1 MKNQIFKITLTSIF
15 LLLALIN
22 TSEAQPPTPNPH
34 EFVDFIGVT
43 NHGIRFW
50 NGDNNY
56 RIAMGTGAEYHYG
69 PVSDYSIKTSMVNMP
84 GRGWVWGTQRQTP
97 VTALNVSGEFQ
108 TEGYIKSMAR
118 KFYFGD
124 NQSLEGNDKQYL
136 TYSSNSST
144 VTGLI
149 FTDKEGTQYGRV
161 YGDSN
166 GENFG
171 LLDRNGNWSYVSAAD
186 EHTTFYIAGNE
197 IMHLKA
203 DGNVGIGTNDPQ
215 NKLEVCGVI
224 RAKEVLVEET
234 WCDFVFEP
242 EYCLTTLE
250 EEAEFIEMYGH
261 LSNFESA
268 KDMNGEINV
277 NDIFKR
283 QQIQLEENVLHL
295 IELNEENE
303 ALHIQVNSLMEDV
316 DQLTGQ
322 VDILTANYQM
332 LAKELAVIKKQL
344 R

>member
-1 MKNQIFKITLTSIF
+1 MKNQTFKITLTSIF
-15 LLLALIN
+15 FLLALIN
-22 TSEAQPPTPNPH
+22 TSEAQPPTPNPF
-34 EFVDFIGVT
+34 EFVDFIGVN

-50 NGDNNY
+50 DGDNNY
-56 RIAMGTGAEYHYG
+56 RIAMGTGPQYHYG

-84 GRGWVWGTQRQTP
+84 GRGWVWGTQNQTP
-97 VTALNVSGEFQ
+97 VTALSAFGEFQ
-108 TEGYIKSMAR
+108 TEGYIKSMAGE
-118 KFYFGD
+118 FYFGD
-124 NQSLEGNDKQYL
+124 NQSLIGNNGAYL
-136 TYSSNSST
+136 TYTSNNSD

-149 FTDKEGTQYGRV
+149 FKDKEGTNYGRV
-161 YGDSN
+161 YGN
-166 GENFG
+166 RNNFG
-171 LLDRNGNWSYVSAAD
+171 LLDGDGNWTYRNAKG
-186 EHTTFYIAGNE
+186 EHTAFMISGNE
-197 IMHLKA
+197 LMRLKA

-215 NKLEVCGVI
+215 HKLEVCGII
-224 RAKEVLVEET
+224 RAKEVLVEES

-303 ALHIQVNSLMEDV
+303 ALQIKVDDLTDDV
-316 DQLTGQ
+316 GEIK
-322 VDILTANYQM
+322 V
-332 LAKELAVIKKQL
+332 ELANSNETIQQLIKRIEVLEATNQ
-344 R
+344 